1 MSAHPYNRL
10 SGIVRSVVQAGTV
23 AHVVLEGSDGDL
35 FTTQLT
41 AAAADRLRLVPG
53 DELEATMH
61 VAEVAV
67 NGRRAQPVVRTHTP
81 ARGMQAVGG
90 LDDSSGDDGT
100 IV

>member
-1 MSAHPYNRL
+1 MNPYNRL
-10 SGIVRSVVQAGTV
+10 SGIVRSVVQNGTI

-81 ARGMQAVGG
+81 AKEMQA
-90 LDDSSGDDGT
+90 LDGVESGADGT
-100 IV
+100 HA